1 MHNLVCCA
9 DLLVFTMIIIDE
21 CRWLFLSEFYVNMW
35 NAFVTIVV
43 CSLPIFSWVKLIVCC
58 RCHISNQFRIA
69 LFWAPFKVFVAFRG
83 MVSIHIFVS
92 IGVHIR
98 IIDSNTTQIGYTK
111 RRVQL
116 IQLPKVFVINLG
128 ISYRKSISAIDCLW
142 FIFFFDMF
150 STNHR

>member
-1 MHNLVCCA
+1 MPLAIFVGILCKHVKCICHHCCVFLA
-9 DLLVFTMIIIDE
+9 D
-21 CRWLFLSEFYVNMW
+21 
-35 NAFVTIVV
+35 
-43 CSLPIFSWVKLIVCC
+43 FSWVKLIVCC

-128 ISYRKSISAIDCLW
+128 ISYRKSISAIDCL
-142 FIFFFDMF
+142 
-150 STNHR
+150 